1 MVNIAKKIKKH
12 QQVLTTYVE
21 QLAKERNESLG
32 SIGGYQAITDL
43 THNQFQLIHIAWY
56 DRQYSFKVLLHFS
69 IHPET
74 GNIWVQQNNTE
85 IPLDADFSERGIP
98 KSNLVLG
105 FRPADMRE
113 LSNYAVM

>member
-1 MVNIAKKIKKH
+1 MVNLEKKIKLH
-12 QQVLTTYVE
+12 QKVLTNYVE

-32 SIGGYQAITDL
+32 SIGGYQAVTDKK
-43 THNQFQLIHIAWY
+43 HNQFQLIHISWFERKFY
-56 DRQYSFKVLLHFS
+56 FKVLLHFS

-85 IPLDADFSERGIP
+85 IPLETDFSNMGIP
-98 KSNLVLG
+98 KSHLVLG

-113 LSNYAVM
+113 LSDFAVM

>member
-1 MVNIAKKIKKH
+1 MVNIEKKIKHH
-12 QQVLTTYVE
+12 QHVLTAYVE

-32 SIGGYQAITDL
+32 STGGYQAVTDIK
-43 THNQFQLIHIAWY
+43 HNQFQLIHISWFG
-56 DRQYSFKVLLHFS
+56 RQHSFKVLLHFS

-85 IPLDADFSERGIP
+85 IPLDTDFSDMGIP
-98 KSNLVLG
+98 KSHLVLG